1 MDTGWPSWL
10 ASVSSRAWR
19 PGPSVFRQMYT
30 ALHKRRVE
38 ARFVRYPDTYH
49 GNWTPWNT
57 LHRYYQELRF
67 WDEHLAGGS

>member
-1 MDTGWPSWL
+1 
-10 ASVSSRAWR
+10 
-19 PGPSVFRQMYT
+19 MYT

-67 WDEHLAGGS
+67 WDEHLAP